1 LNERNPTSRVRALG
15 SEHLSDLPRLPRD
28 EGGPVFA
35 EPWQAQAFA
44 LAVKLSEQGHFTW
57 KEWAAAL
64 ANELQA
70 AARRGEPDDG
80 SRYYEH
86 WLAALE
92 SLVTAKGLSDPAA
105 LLTRKEA
112 WAAAYRNTPHG
123 QPVELLQSRVP
134 DARWLLIGLACT
146 FATYWLLQQASVE
159 PTGEG
164 GIVLPPLG
172 FAASAGLGT
181 VLGMRHALEPDHLA
195 AVSTLMTGERSS
207 AKAAWLGAWWGLGHT
222 LTLFTAG
229 ALLVVLHAEMPA
241 IVTQALEICVALL
254 LIGFGMRAIHH
265 GARRVPKG
273 PTHSHKKPTK
283 GSALDLPAELSV
295 GSQSLLAR
303 FARLGPLCGSQRVRN
318 SRNEPHSG
326 PEALSPFQVDR
337 WTLARPLLV
346 GAVHGLAGSGALT
359 ALVVTTLPSTA
370 TRLAYLML
378 FGVGSTLGMVVLSGL
393 LGWPIARLGTHH
405 VCVRTLSLAVGCV
418 STALGLHWVYPFME
432 GALRR

>member
-1 LNERNPTSRVRALG
+1 MSTLSELDPALG
-15 SEHLSDLPRLPRD
+15 SDLLSDLPRLPRD
-28 EGGPVFA
+28 DGGPVFA

-57 KEWAAAL
+57 KEWATAL
-64 ANELQA
+64 ASELQA

-92 SLVTAKGLSDPAA
+92 SLVTAKGLADPTA
-105 LLTRKEA
+105 LRTRKEA

-123 QPVELLQSRVP
+123 QPVELLQSRAP
-134 DARWLLIGLACT
+134 DARWLLLGLAFT
-146 FATYWLLQQASVE
+146 VAMYWMLQQAAVE
-159 PTGEG
+159 PIAEG
-164 GIVLPPLG
+164 GSLLPPLG

-229 ALLVVLHAEMPA
+229 ALLVGLQAEMPA
-241 IVTQALEICVALL
+241 IVAQALEVCVALL
-254 LIGFGMRAIHH
+254 LVGFGVRAVRQ
-265 GARRVPKG
+265 GARRVLKG
-273 PTHSHKKPTK
+273 PTHSHKKPVK
-283 GSALDLPAELSV
+283 GSVLDIPSEPLTGWQYLLP
-295 GSQSLLAR
+295 R

-318 SRNEPHSG
+318 SRNQTHSG
-326 PEALSPFQVDR
+326 PRALSLFQVDR
-337 WTLARPLLV
+337 WTLARPFLV

-359 ALVVTTLPSTA
+359 ALVVTTLPSTV

-378 FGVGSTLGMVVLSGL
+378 FGVGSTVGMAALSGL
-393 LGWPIARLGTHH
+393 MGWPIARLGSHH
-405 VCVRTLSLAVGCV
+405 VCVRILSLAAGCV
-418 STALGLHWVYPFME
+418 SIALGLFWGYPFVDS
-432 GALRR
+432 LL